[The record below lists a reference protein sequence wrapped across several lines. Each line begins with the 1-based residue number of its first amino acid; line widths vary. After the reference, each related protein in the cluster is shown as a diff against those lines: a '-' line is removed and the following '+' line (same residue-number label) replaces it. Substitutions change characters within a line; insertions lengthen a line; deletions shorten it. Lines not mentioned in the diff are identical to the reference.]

1 MKPEFTANGISVQT
15 YQEIYDEWVEGLR
28 GIYGQDINLDADS
41 PDGQRI
47 GILAQ
52 LGLDFQT
59 FGLTLY
65 SQLDPDF
72 ALGSAL
78 NRIIK
83 LSGLT
88 RRPATRSQCDVTL
101 TTDRPLTLPI
111 DYQVEDDLGQTWV
124 TLATVAATTGANTVT
139 LFAQNFGAVAADAA
153 TITIPVT
160 VVIGVLSVTNA
171 LAATIGQN
179 EETDVELRIR
189 RNKSLESAASST
201 LGGIFTAIGNV
212 AGVTDLAAYENDQDT
227 TDAVNNI
234 LPHTIWLIV
243 EGGSVDDIVKAIAKN
258 KTGGTGLKGSVTG
271 TFNEVLTKPD
281 GTNYTIVHDMQF
293 NRPTSITLY
302 LNVTLTR
309 KVSTVPIDTDLV
321 KQLLSELSF
330 SINQNAIASNLYS
343 TVYQAGSTFVAT
355 DLEVS
360 LDGISYTPTSL
371 TTAAD
376 EKFTLAIANIA
387 VTEVV

>member
-1 MKPEFTANGISVQT
+1 M
-15 YQEIYDEWVEGLR
+15 
-28 GIYGQDINLDADS
+28 
-41 PDGQRI
+41 
-47 GILAQ
+47 
-52 LGLDFQT
+52 
-59 FGLTLY
+59 
-65 SQLDPDF
+65 
-72 ALGSAL
+72 
-78 NRIIK
+78 
-83 LSGLT
+83 
-88 RRPATRSQCDVTL
+88 
-101 TTDRPLTLPI
+101 
-111 DYQVEDDLGQTWV
+111 
-124 TLATVAATTGANTVT
+124 
-139 LFAQNFGAVAADAA
+139 
-153 TITIPVT
+153 
-160 VVIGVLSVTNA
+160 
-171 LAATIGQN
+171 
-179 EETDVELRIR
+179 
-189 RNKSLESAASST
+189 
-201 LGGIFTAIGNV
+201 
-212 AGVTDLAAYENDQDT
+212 AAYENDQDT

-302 LNVTLTR
+302 LKVTLTR

-321 KQLLSELSF
+321 KQLLSALTF

-360 LDGISYTPTSL
+360 LDGITYTPTSL

>member
-15 YQEIYDEWVEGLR
+15 YQEIYDELAAGYR
-28 GIYGQDINLDADS
+28 TIYGQDINLDADS
-41 PDGQRI
+41 PDGQRV
-47 GILAQ
+47 GIEAQ
-52 LGLDFQT
+52 ERLDIQT

-65 SQLDPDF
+65 NQLDPDF
-72 ALGSAL
+72 SIGSAL
-78 NRIIK
+78 NGVIK
-83 LSGLT
+83 WAGIT

-111 DYQVEDDLGQTWV
+111 DYQVEDALGQTWV

-139 LFAQNFGAVAADAA
+139 LFAKNFGAVAADAA

-171 LAATIGQN
+171 LAATIGKD

-201 LGGIFTAIGNV
+201 LGGIFTAVGNV

-302 LNVTLTR
+302 LKVTLTR
-309 KVSTVPIDTDLV
+309 KDSAVPIDTDLV
-321 KQLLSELSF
+321 KQLLSALTF

-360 LDGISYTPTSL
+360 LDGITYTPTSL

-376 EKFTLAIANIA
+376 EKFTLAVANIV